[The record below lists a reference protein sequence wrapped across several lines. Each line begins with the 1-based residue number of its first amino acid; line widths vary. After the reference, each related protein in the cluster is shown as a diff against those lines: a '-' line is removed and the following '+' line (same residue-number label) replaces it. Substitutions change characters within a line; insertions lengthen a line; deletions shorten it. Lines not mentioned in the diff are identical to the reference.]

1 MSRWN
6 SNLNKYWRE
15 NQKRHSRLVVYKKGK
30 TSLTLRTTL
39 HVSKRDQI
47 QRRYHSSALD
57 LGPAHPT
64 CHGRNLH
71 FFHVS
76 NRPLSLS
83 LSLSL
88 SPNIFFASLSFYKL
102 RRFSTN
108 HSSQADSSSKKFVQT
123 FYNFFF
129 SLQTLKVV

>member
-15 NQKRHSRLVVYKKGK
+15 NQKRHSRLVVYQKGK

-88 SPNIFFASLSFYKL
+88 LISFSHPSAFISFAVSQPITLVKPILHQKNLFKL
-102 RRFSTN
+102 FII
-108 HSSQADSSSKKFVQT
+108 
-123 FYNFFF
+123 FF
-129 SLQTLKVV
+129 SLFKP